1 MDAAVK
7 PRMLLVDD
15 SEMIRELV
23 VRFVGAD
30 FESIEQAED
39 GRGALA
45 ILHEGLR
52 AGAPLPSII
61 VSDLD
66 MVPGMCGDEFA
77 REVAK
82 DERLAAIPF
91 LLSSSEPDVR
101 KIARELGVQAFEKRG
116 AIGEIRKV
124 ILRLVG
130 LDAQ

>member
-1 MDAAVK
+1 MAK

-15 SEMIRELV
+15 TEMIRNLV

-30 FESIEQAED
+30 FESIEQAKD
-39 GRGALA
+39 GQGALA
-45 ILHEGLR
+45 VLHERLQA
-52 AGAPLPSII
+52 AGPLPNII

-66 MVPGMCGDEFA
+66 MAPGICGDEFA

-82 DERLAAIPF
+82 DRRLAAIPF

-101 KIARELGVQAFEKRG
+101 KIAEELGVHAFEKRG
-116 AIGEIRKV
+116 AIGEIRNV

-130 LDAQ
+130 GGAP